1 MICLKSF
8 PDQNLPLQAIQSAML
23 AGGFGLEKA
32 GESFQPNLSTP
43 CFLAWRLSKHSTGQ
57 GIGNLALASP
67 TLGPLFEEKPRRSAG
82 KTPLK
87 TKDW

>member
-32 GESFQPNLSTP
+32 GESFQPKLSNSMLP
-43 CFLAWRLSKHSTGQ
+43 CLEIVQTFHRAGSWKLGSGFSNSWS
-57 GIGNLALASP
+57 SP
-67 TLGPLFEEKPRRSAG
+67 
-82 KTPLK
+82 
-87 TKDW
+87 